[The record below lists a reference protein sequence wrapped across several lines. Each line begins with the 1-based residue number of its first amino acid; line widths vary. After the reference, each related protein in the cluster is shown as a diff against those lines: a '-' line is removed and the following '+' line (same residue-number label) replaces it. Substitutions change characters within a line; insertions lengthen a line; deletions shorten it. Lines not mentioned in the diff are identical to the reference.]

1 MQMVHRRYFISYRPT
16 GLFVFFSHLKNNV
29 PKPSTW
35 AYYNTLHSGVQ
46 GQALTN
52 KQAMLSNF
60 RIYSGN
66 IVKQNFKIK
75 RFKTCELGLPL
86 DNAPSV
92 NFPKEITSMSYG
104 VQGQALTNKQ
114 AMLSNFRIYSG
125 NIVKQNFKIQRFK
138 TCELGLPL
146 DNAPSVN
153 FPKEI
158 TSMS

>member
-29 PKPSTW
+29 SKPSTW

-66 IVKQNFKIK
+66 FVKQA
-75 RFKTCELGLPL
+75 KTLE
-86 DNAPSV
+86 
-92 NFPKEITSMSYG
+92 
-104 VQGQALTNKQ
+104 
-114 AMLSNFRIYSG
+114 YSG
-125 NIVKQNFKIQRFK
+125 LKHVSLAYLW
-138 TCELGLPL
+138 T
-146 DNAPSVN
+146 
-153 FPKEI
+153 
-158 TSMS
+158 THH